1 MFAAAMLEEAPAA
14 IFPSA
19 LELAPFAPLRPFAVV
34 GLLSLGPLEAS
45 DLESSATVVVRCWR
59 GGAMMTIR
67 FDDTV
72 STRARENEGSKR
84 YQDTIAIAG

>member
-1 MFAAAMLEEAPAA
+1 MIFAAAMLDEAPTAA
-14 IFPSA
+14 FPSA
-19 LELAPFAPLRPFAVV
+19 LELAPLAPLRPFTVV

-59 GGAMMTIR
+59 GGAMMTG

-72 STRARENEGSKR
+72 STRAR
-84 YQDTIAIAG
+84 DTEIVKISRLL

>member
-45 DLESSATVVVRCWR
+45 DLESSATVVRCWR

-67 FDDTV
+67 FDNTV
-72 STRARENEGSKR
+72 STRARDDEESNR